1 MSKASEFIEALRRIE
16 ESGDVEPMARLFGPD
31 AELSNPAITR
41 PLHGQDGARNY
52 WRSYRHSFG
61 EVQSDFR
68 CVVESDRASVLEW
81 KSRGT
86 LANGAVFSYEG
97 VSVIEHPA
105 GAITRFK
112 AYFDPRALG
121 LHHLERAA

>member
-1 MSKASEFIEALRRIE
+1 MSKANEFIEALRRIE
-16 ESGDVEPMARLFGPD
+16 ERGDVEPMARLFAPN
-31 AELSNPAITR
+31 AELSNVTITR
-41 PLHGQDGARNY
+41 PLRGPDGARDF
-52 WRSYRHSFG
+52 WRGYRHTFG

-68 CVVESDRASVLEW
+68 CVVESDKSSVLEW
-81 KSRGT
+81 KSHGT
-86 LANGAVFSYEG
+86 LANGVVFSYEG

-121 LHHLERAA
+121 LQLEHAA